1 MTQFMS
7 NSAYPKLKVND
18 CEERLSYT
26 PTSSYITAPYNAS
39 NTPLNKM
46 YKANVSMHDDFT
58 TISSQ
63 ASEST
68 CGSAESVKLAGVLGM
83 LDNEDDSCILIVRRI
98 SKLGFAAHN
107 ALGAFFSGFGPVKR
121 VMLLPSRGKGDT
133 RNRPASMGFVVMA
146 NSSDCTKVIQSGHFK
161 VLDVDIQVQKF
172 VRNTRIQISDGT
184 SVANAYIPAAFM
196 CIDENPHLSKSTP
209 VTFSLAHDAL
219 GSASLVTVDQLETLA
234 ASMLRDL
241 GI

>member
-1 MTQFMS
+1 MSHLMS
-7 NSAYPKLKVND
+7 NSAYPKLNAND
-18 CEERLSYT
+18 CEERYSFT
-26 PTSSYITAPYNAS
+26 PTSTYITAPYNAS

-46 YKANVSMHDDFT
+46 YKANVSMHDDFGT
-58 TISSQ
+58 MSSQ

-68 CGSAESVKLAGVLGM
+68 CGSESVKLAGVLGM
-83 LDNEDDSCILIVRRI
+83 LDTEDDSCILIVRRI

-107 ALGAFFSGFGPVKR
+107 ALSAFFSGFGPVKR

-146 NSSDCTKVIQSGHFK
+146 NSSDCNKVVQSGHFK

-196 CIDENPHLSKSTP
+196 CIDENQHLSRSTP
-209 VTFSLAHDAL
+209 VSFSLANDAF
-219 GSASLVTVDQLETLA
+219 GSANLVTVDQLESLA